1 MHLALNKT
9 HICNASSSQVISN
22 GNNKCRHC
30 IKTLEHTPEGTE
42 FWTEKL
48 PSKYLCANQLHVSQT
63 CQLHPHSI
71 LNKQEPEKDVS
82 KSWNIVSKSKSW
94 NTSFNNAQIRT
105 CNKLIMSDLLN
116 LINNWPSHGKEGN
129 DIFIWI
135 GRVSPRFRST
145 DICRQYQLVK
155 DSWYRYWHRSTQWK

>member
-82 KSWNIVSKSKSW
+82 KSWNILSKKKVMKH
-94 NTSFNNAQIRT
+94 FVQ
-105 CNKLIMSDLLN
+105 
-116 LINNWPSHGKEGN
+116 
-129 DIFIWI
+129 
-135 GRVSPRFRST
+135 
-145 DICRQYQLVK
+145 
-155 DSWYRYWHRSTQWK
+155 